1 MVGEVPTC
9 QNVRRTAQRAKERL
23 RNDARRGTR
32 ERERT
37 GSSKKKSVLRRT
49 VERRHGEP
57 RANLNQRSTQVRA
70 RGAALA
76 RQTLARSLI
85 LYPPRVRDRALD
97 VPVLAQQLGRRLR
110 PDALDAWND
119 VGVELKGV
127 RSGVERRRGVSGLK
141 ARDPGR
147 RETTGRNVLKER
159 RSPRGWGRMGTS
171 VNESERA

>member
-1 MVGEVPTC
+1 VGEVPTC

-23 RNDARRGTR
+23 RNDARRSTR

-127 RSGVERRRGVSGLK
+127 RSGVERPSSRCVGI
-141 ARDPGR
+141 
-147 RETTGRNVLKER
+147 
-159 RSPRGWGRMGTS
+159 
-171 VNESERA
+171 ESEGPWAERKSLRIGVHRANAVVWGPV

>member
-37 GSSKKKSVLRRT
+37 GSSQKKSVLRRT

-147 RETTGRNVLKER
+147 RETTGEKVLKDR
-159 RSPRGWGRMGTS
+159 RSPRERGRMGTS
-171 VNESERA
+171 VILERA